1 MLFYHFARKITY
13 YNPNPH
19 WFGTQKYAYCKYL
32 RKKPYLCNMTRGRF
46 APSPTGRMHLGNVFC
61 ALLSWL
67 SAKSKGG
74 EWVLR
79 IEDLDP
85 QRSKRDYALQLMDDL
100 QWLGLPWDGEPV
112 WQSQRGD
119 IYEEYLQRLTDMGLT
134 YPCYCTRAD
143 IMATQA
149 PHETDGR
156 VVYKGTCRPKYT
168 DAARSVPTSS
178 EEDNSFDVQR
188 PPLTPQTVPLRQ
200 GDERSGGG
208 GLQPAHP
215 SPLTSHLSPLPAT
228 TRLIVPD
235 CTIPF
240 TDGHYDKHDI
250 NLAEHCGDYII
261 RRKDGAWAYQLAVV
275 VDDALMGVTE
285 IVRGRDLLLSSP
297 QQIHLRNLLFQ
308 STDDREQRTDGLLK
322 RKTITDAARSV
333 PTATLL
339 NVYNS
344 PSETG
349 GVPQSGE
356 GVDNPL
362 NVNTPTIMTDAARSV
377 PTTTSLNVYNSPSE
391 TGGVPQSG
399 EGVDSS
405 LNVYSSTIIAD
416 TACRVPTATSLN
428 VYPSTLTPHPSPLTV
443 DFFHHPLLCNAEGQ
457 RLCKRDK
464 SMDLGYLR
472 GTGITPQE
480 IIGKLAYLAGLT
492 DTTTPITPS
501 ELLPLFS
508 WDKVPTEDIILNPN
522 PCTDYSPT
530 PKYRN

>member
-1 MLFYHFARKITY
+1 
-13 YNPNPH
+13 
-19 WFGTQKYAYCKYL
+19 
-32 RKKPYLCNMTRGRF
+32 MTRGRF

-85 QRSKRDYALQLMDDL
+85 QRSKRDYALLLMDDL

-119 IYEEYLQRLTDMGLT
+119 IYEEYLQHLTNMGLT

-156 VVYKGTCRPKYT
+156 VVYKGTCRPS
-168 DAARSVPTSS
+168 A
-178 EEDNSFDVQR
+178 
-188 PPLTPQTVPLRQ
+188 
-200 GDERSGGG
+200 
-208 GLQPAHP
+208 P
-215 SPLTSHLSPLPAT
+215 SPLTPHRSPLTVSRSPLTAT

-240 TDGHYDKHDI
+240 TDGHYGKHDI

-297 QQIHLRNLLFQ
+297 QQIHLRELLF
-308 STDDREQRTDGLLK
+308 
-322 RKTITDAARSV
+322 
-333 PTATLL
+333 
-339 NVYNS
+339 
-344 PSETG
+344 
-349 GVPQSGE
+349 
-356 GVDNPL
+356 
-362 NVNTPTIMTDAARSV
+362 
-377 PTTTSLNVYNSPSE
+377 
-391 TGGVPQSG
+391 
-399 EGVDSS
+399 
-405 LNVYSSTIIAD
+405 
-416 TACRVPTATSLN
+416 
-428 VYPSTLTPHPSPLTV
+428 PSPLTV
-443 DFFHHPLLCNAEGQ
+443 DFFHHPLLCNSEGQ

-472 GTGITPQE
+472 GTGITPHE

-508 WDKVPTEDIILNPN
+508 WDKVPTNDIRVKLELN
-522 PCTDYSPT
+522 TL
-530 PKYRN
+530 